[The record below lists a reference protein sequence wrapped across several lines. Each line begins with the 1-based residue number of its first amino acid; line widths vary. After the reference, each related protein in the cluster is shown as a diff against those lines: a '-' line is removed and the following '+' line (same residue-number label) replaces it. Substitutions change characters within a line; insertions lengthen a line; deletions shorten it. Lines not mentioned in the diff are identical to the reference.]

1 MRQGMLTPEYRISV
15 MKTYLETIIN
25 RLVKTPYL
33 RGIAWM
39 FCIFFCIT
47 FWVVCIQLGIKA
59 WGLVSKLFMGV

>member
-1 MRQGMLTPEYRISV
+1 

-25 RLVKTPYL
+25 RLIKNPYL

-39 FCIFFCIT
+39 FCILFCIT
-47 FWVVCIQLGIKA
+47 FWVVCIQFGIKA